1 VTREAK
7 EHVLNALLSGKA
19 KIFGELVQV
28 RRKLS
33 IFCTQPRKRVL
44 FPQGAQL
51 FGRLTLVWGAATL
64 LLKLLRVHVGRLVVA
79 TSAQDRQ
86 QVTGELAGR

>member
-1 VTREAK
+1 MK
-7 EHVLNALLSGKA
+7 ALLSLKA
-19 KIFGELVQV
+19 KFLGEVAHQ

-33 IFCTQPRKRVL
+33 IFRNQRGKARRL
-44 FPQGAQL
+44 ALRSERL
-51 FGRLTLVWGAATL
+51 FGRLTLVRGAATL
-64 LLKLLRVHVGRLVVA
+64 VLKLLRVLAGRLVVA